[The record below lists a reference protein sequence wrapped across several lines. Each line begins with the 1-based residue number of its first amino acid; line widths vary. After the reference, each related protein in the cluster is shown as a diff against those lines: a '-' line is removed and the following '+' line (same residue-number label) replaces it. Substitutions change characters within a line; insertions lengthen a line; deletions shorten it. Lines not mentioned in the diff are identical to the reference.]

1 MRHWSAFGA
10 VLMWTVALSNTSCS
24 SYRQVEHTTR
34 EEKQT
39 ETETTREEVK
49 QEQQEQIKAREETD
63 ESVTVTEIEIYDTD
77 REPDPTTGALPVKAR
92 IKQRT
97 DRTGTAREV
106 EELRKQETT
115 DLTEKQVYSGGKLSE
130 AVVVAEKPASLWERM
145 KKGVMW
151 GAALTV
157 LAAALWIFVK
167 LKKTIAVWKTKK

>member
-1 MRHWSAFGA
+1 MTYKGLMRHWSAFGA
-10 VLMWTVALSNTSCS
+10 VLMLTVALSNTSCS
-24 SYRQVEHTTR
+24 SYRQVEQTTR

-49 QEQQEQIKAREETD
+49 QEQQEQTKAREETG

-77 REPDPTTGALPVKAR
+77 R
-92 IKQRT
+92 
-97 DRTGTAREV
+97 TGTTREV
-106 EELRKQETT
+106 EDLRKQETT
-115 DLTEKQVYSGGKLSE
+115 DLTEKQVYSGGELSE

>member
-1 MRHWSAFGA
+1 MTYKGLMRHWSAFGA
-10 VLMWTVALSNTSCS
+10 VLMLTVALSNTSCS
-24 SYRQVEHTTR
+24 SYRQVEQTTR

-49 QEQQEQIKAREETD
+49 QEQQEQTKAREETG

-77 REPDPTTGALPVKAR
+77 REPNPTTGALPVKAR

-106 EELRKQETT
+106 EELRKQETA
-115 DLTEKQVYSGGKLSE
+115 DLTEKQVYSGGELSE

-157 LAAALWIFVK
+157 LAAALWIFFK
-167 LKKTIAVWKTKK
+167 LKKR

>member
-1 MRHWSAFGA
+1 M
-10 VLMWTVALSNTSCS
+10 
-24 SYRQVEHTTR
+24 
-34 EEKQT
+34 
-39 ETETTREEVK
+39 K
-49 QEQQEQIKAREETD
+49 QEQQEQTKAREETD

-97 DRTGTAREV
+97 DM
-106 EELRKQETT
+106 
-115 DLTEKQVYSGGKLSE
+115 TENQVYSGGELSE

-157 LAAALWIFVK
+157 LAAALWIFFK
-167 LKKTIAVWKTKK
+167 LKKR